1 MDTRTN
7 EPDTGRAVR
16 EIPFGSPVLGVEEK
30 RAVLAV
36 LDGPILTHGPRGAE
50 FEKAFA
56 AYIGGG
62 HSVAVSSCAAALH
75 LAYFYLGIGPGDE
88 VLVPAQT
95 HVATAHAVELCG
107 ARPVFVD
114 CDRETGNINVEAIE
128 AAITPRTRAVS
139 VVHFLGT
146 PVRMDRVTAIAKVH
160 GLFVVEDCAL
170 AVGTY
175 SGGAH
180 AGLVG
185 DVGCFSFYPV
195 KHMTTGEGG
204 MFVTRHADIA
214 AKVARQRAFGV
225 DRTVTE
231 RKMPGIYDVDL
242 LGLNYRMSELQAAL
256 GIEQLKRVP
265 AFLAARRDNFRLLT
279 EALQKITGISILASA
294 DGPEQSSYY
303 CLSAVLDSRLAAKRP
318 DIVRA
323 LKDKGIGTSVYYPR
337 PVPLLSYYKDKY
349 GARESDFPNA
359 SRISDQSI
367 ALPVGP
373 HLQSEDMEYIAR
385 ALTNVIE
392 EIWLEPSQES

>member
-1 MDTRTN
+1 MDTTTVVPGIAPAARQ
-7 EPDTGRAVR
+7 
-16 EIPFGSPVLGVEEK
+16 IPFGAPVLGAEEK

-62 HSVAVSSCAAALH
+62 HAVAVSSCAAALH

-114 CDRETGNINVEAIE
+114 CDRETGNIDV
-128 AAITPRTRAVS
+128 AAIDAAVTSRTRAIS
-139 VVHFLGT
+139 IVHFLGT
-146 PVRMDRVTAIAKVH
+146 PVRMDRVMAIADARR
-160 GLFVVEDCAL
+160 LFVVEDCAL

-175 SGGAH
+175 VGGVH
-180 AGLVG
+180 AGLIG
-185 DVGCFSFYPV
+185 DAGCFSFYPV

-214 AKVARQRAFGV
+214 AKVGRQRAFGV
-225 DRTVTE
+225 DRTVAE

-256 GIEQLKRVP
+256 GIVQLKRVP
-265 AFLAARRDNFRLLT
+265 AFLAARRDNYRRLASAI
-279 EALQKITGISILASA
+279 ENIAGISILAA
-294 DGPEQSSYY
+294 TDGPAQSSYY
-303 CLSAVLDSRLAAKRP
+303 CLSIVLESSLAAKRP
-318 DIVRA
+318 EIARA
-323 LKDKGIGTSVYYPR
+323 LNEQGVGTSVYYPH
-337 PVPLLSYYKDKY
+337 PVPLLSYYQRKY
-349 GARESDFPNA
+349 GGGAHDFPNA
-359 SRISDQSI
+359 SRISDGSI

-373 HLQSEDMEYIAR
+373 HLGPEDMDYIAR
-385 ALTNVIE
+385 ALTTALE
-392 EIWLEPSQES
+392 EI